1 MHKTLFCF
9 SLLCTTLDAGA
20 LNDSPQHFQKLSS
33 EMNNLNSL
41 QNNLY
46 FARVIEDTDAVQP
59 KLIQPSPSAKNKPE
73 QVEAE
78 KKCTVEAE
86 EKCTKET
93 SCCLAIVK
101 MTKRLALLKKS
112 TLTSVVF
119 LPSKVADRLNGLAW
133 VQSPLIIYVL
143 HRI

>member
-93 SCCLAIVK
+93 SCCPNESAASDVK
-101 MTKRLALLKKS
+101 SCNSQNDKKTCPFKKINAYFSRLFA
-112 TLTSVVF
+112 
-119 LPSKVADRLNGLAW
+119 
-133 VQSPLIIYVL
+133 Q
-143 HRI
+143 